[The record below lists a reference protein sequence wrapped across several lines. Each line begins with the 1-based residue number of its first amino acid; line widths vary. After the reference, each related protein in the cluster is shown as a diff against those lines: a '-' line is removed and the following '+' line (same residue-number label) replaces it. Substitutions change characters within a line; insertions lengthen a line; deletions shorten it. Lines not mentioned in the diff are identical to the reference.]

1 MLWAKPVTKF
11 IRYVGGMCVKYG
23 GGAEERGESSMD
35 LGERFKKKKRKKYC
49 WYLPFFS
56 FLPCLHP
63 FCYCHLRQ
71 AYHKITEEREPELAG
86 KHHSLSPLQSLAA
99 RKKVGGGLE
108 QEGKPVCVAFPLP
121 AMNILPLNMIS

>member
-1 MLWAKPVTKF
+1 MGKTCDQIYQICGWHVCE
-11 IRYVGGMCVKYG
+11 IWWGC
-23 GGAEERGESSMD
+23 RGERRKFN
-35 LGERFKKKKRKKYC
+35 GFRWEIQEKKRKKYC